1 MKQHE
6 DRRNEILDTAQALFY
21 REGYDRTTIARLI
34 EEVGVAKGTFYHYF
48 TSKEQLLD
56 ELLDRGYRELGP
68 VLERIAADSERSALE
83 RINEVFRVNNRW
95 KADNR
100 ALVIE
105 TTRVIFRD
113 ENIRLRQKNDEKAT
127 ETFAPVFSRIVAQG
141 VEQGVLDT
149 PHPADAGEVIF
160 LLSRSMGDVIAR
172 LFLQAVEDPR
182 HMDALTH
189 KLDVYER
196 ATERIIGA
204 PEGSIELTDAA
215 ELRRLVG
222 APAGTGTAA
231 GPQEDPTEARS

>member
-1 MKQHE
+1 MKRHE

-21 REGYDRTTIARLI
+21 RLGYDRTTIAHLI
-34 EEVGVAKGTFYHYF
+34 DAVGVAKGTFYHYF

-68 VLERIAADSERSALE
+68 MLQRIAEDSERSAVE
-83 RINEVFRVNNRW
+83 RINEMFRVGNRW

-100 ALVIE
+100 ALIIE
-105 TTRVIFRD
+105 TTRVVFRD
-113 ENIRLRQKNDEKAT
+113 ENIRLRQKNDEKAI
-127 ETFAPVFSRIVAQG
+127 ETFAPVFSRIV
-141 VEQGVLDT
+141 EQGVRQGVFDT
-149 PHPADAGEVIF
+149 PHPRDAGEVIF
-160 LLSRSMGDVIAR
+160 LLSRSMGEVIAR

-182 HMDALTH
+182 HLEELIH

-204 PEGSIELTDAA
+204 PKDSIKLTDEV

-222 APAGTGTAA
+222 AE
-231 GPQEDPTEARS
+231 QNHTEVDS